1 MHAEDLM
8 KPDLFSEI
16 LLLISGELIFVSILL
31 VVEAALTLA

>member
-16 LLLISGELIFVSILL
+16 ALLCSGEVIFLCLALIIAV
-31 VVEAALTLA
+31 ALARV